1 MDFQKE
7 IFKKIKLIDNFFKKQ
22 KIDFLI
28 CGGIAFSSLVYP
40 RSTVDIDL
48 IINIKEK
55 DLEALKNS
63 LEKSLKNLVIN
74 KKIINFGNVKVLRIV
89 FVEEIKELIIDLI
102 FLNEEYLKE
111 IFKNKIV
118 VNFYNLELPIV
129 DPNDLFILKSLSEM
143 ERDKLDLEE
152 IKKKYKINY
161 NYVKKWLKKLKG

>member
-7 IFKKIKLIDNFFKKQ
+7 IFKKINLIDNFLRKE

-48 IINIKEK
+48 ILNIKEK

-63 LEKSLKNLVIN
+63 FEKSIKNLVIN
-74 KKIINFGNVKVLRIV
+74 KKIMKFGNVKVLRAI
-89 FVEEIKELIIDLI
+89 FIEKEKEFIIDLI

-118 VNFYNLELPIV
+118 VNFYNLKLPIV
-129 DPNDLFILKSLSEM
+129 APDDLFILKSLSER
-143 ERDKLDLEE
+143 EKDKMDLEE